1 MQDPLGLHKSY
12 ELLNL
17 GLYSRRL
24 RLQQPKMSKTD
35 FSPPPRGG
43 VFGPNLGVF
52 DPPPGGGKKVTFFRN
67 FVKFREISGKFVPEN
82 PEKPPPSSS
91 WGGVFFTFFH
101 FFSKISEISG
111 NFGKFGE
118 FPSRDPQFPNLE
130 QKCTPTGRRGG
141 GGAMRSIAGVN
152 LRTCSGEHMYR
163 VRDK

>member
-52 DPPPGGGKKVTFFRN
+52 DPPPGGGKKRTFFRN
-67 FVKFREISGKFVPEN
+67 FLKFCEISGKFVPEN

-91 WGGVFFTFFH
+91 WGGGIFH
-101 FFSKISEISG
+101 FFSLFFENFGKFREISG
-111 NFGKFGE
+111 NPG
-118 FPSRDPQFPNLE
+118 FPPPRDPQCP
-130 QKCTPTGRRGG
+130 GRD
-141 GGAMRSIAGVN
+141 
-152 LRTCSGEHMYR
+152 TEMYPYR
-163 VRDK
+163 ASRWRWGDA

>member
-1 MQDPLGLHKSY
+1 MQEVLRFEERD

-24 RLQQPKMSKTD
+24 RLQQPKMSKSD
-35 FSPPPRGG
+35 FSPPPGGG

-101 FFSKISEISG
+101 FFSKISENFG

-118 FPSRDPQFPNLE
+118 FPPPDPQCP
-130 QKCTPTGRRGG
+130 GRD
-141 GGAMRSIAGVN
+141 
-152 LRTCSGEHMYR
+152 TEMYPYR
-163 VRDK
+163 ASRWRWGDA

>member
-24 RLQQPKMSKTD
+24 RLHQPKMSKTD

-101 FFSKISEISG
+101 FFSKISENFG

-118 FPSRDPQFPNLE
+118 FPLPGPQCPRLDIRNAPLPGVEVAVGRCVASR
-130 QKCTPTGRRGG
+130 
-141 GGAMRSIAGVN
+141 V
-152 LRTCSGEHMYR
+152 
-163 VRDK
+163 